1 MALDIYFKRD
11 IANVLRSTACAS
23 EGSAGLVLEL
33 VRSSELTRSNER
45 AAGAVQHEA
54 EIPPE
59 RLLQAYREGVAH
71 ALVSVGLAFGLEPVG
86 ANAPPGDGRP
96 GNAKQGKALPLT
108 GLLWVEPPHES

>member
-33 VRSSELTRSNER
+33 TRSSEPDASQRET
-45 AAGAVQHEA
+45 G
-54 EIPPE
+54 IPPE
-59 RLLQAYREGVAH
+59 KLLQAYREGVAH

-86 ANAPPGDGRP
+86 GDDQP
-96 GNAKQGKALPLT
+96 KQGKIPALT
-108 GLLWVEPPHES
+108 HLLWVELPPQS

>member
-33 VRSSELTRSNER
+33 TRSSERTAE
-45 AAGAVQHEA
+45 AAQRETG
-54 EIPPE
+54 IPPE

-86 ANAPPGDGRP
+86 ADAQPKQ
-96 GNAKQGKALPLT
+96 GNAKPGKALPGNALPLT

>member
-23 EGSAGLVLEL
+23 EGSARLVLEL
-33 VRSSELTRSNER
+33 TRSSERTAE
-45 AAGAVQHEA
+45 AAQHETG
-54 EIPPE
+54 IPPE

-86 ANAPPGDGRP
+86 ADAQP
-96 GNAKQGKALPLT
+96 KQGNALPLT

>member
-33 VRSSELTRSNER
+33 ARSSEPE
-45 AAGAVQHEA
+45 AVQHETG
-54 EIPPE
+54 IPPE

-86 ANAPPGDGRP
+86 VDAQP
-96 GNAKQGKALPLT
+96 KQGNTPALT
-108 GLLWVEPPHES
+108 HLLWVEPPPQS